1 MIKKEMAASSRAGP
15 GAYRAKAPASR
26 RGRKNF
32 FQEIIHNR
40 YLYLLTLPGLLFFI
54 VFNYLPMAGL
64 YIAFVKY
71 SPLAPLFGLGS
82 PFVGLR
88 NFEFFFTSRNWLTIT
103 ANTLFLNS
111 LFIASGLVTQIFL
124 AVSLNEMTLKGVK
137 KITQAFM
144 FLPNFISWTVVSVFA
159 TALFSTNEGLINQF
173 IRSLG
178 GEGINFY
185 QTPSVWP
192 GLLVILRLWKGAGFG
207 TVIYLAT
214 IAGIDQEIYEAA
226 IIDGAGRLGRI
237 WHITL
242 PMLKT
247 TTAMLLILSVG
258 SIFYGDFGMIYA
270 LVGDNPMLR
279 PTTDVIDVYVYRA
292 LRVNNNI
299 GMSSAVGLFQSVIG
313 FITVVL
319 TNGIVKK
326 LDPDSALF

>member
-1 MIKKEMAASSRAGP
+1 LNKNRSFLKELV
-15 GAYRAKAPASR
+15 
-26 RGRKNF
+26 
-32 FQEIIHNR
+32 HNR
-40 YLYLLTLPGLLFFI
+40 YLYLLTLPGIVFFI

-64 YIAFVKY
+64 YIAFVRY
-71 SPLAPLFGLGS
+71 TPLAPFFGIGS
-82 PFVGLR
+82 PFVGLH
-88 NFEFFFTSRNWLTIT
+88 NFEFFFTSRNWLNIT
-103 ANTLFLNS
+103 ANTMFLNS
-111 LFIASGLVTQIFL
+111 LFIASGLVVQIIL

-137 KITQAFM
+137 KVTQAFM
-144 FLPNFISWTVVSVFA
+144 FLPNFISWTVVSVFSI
-159 TALFSTNEGLINQF
+159 ALFSTNEGLINQF
-173 IRSLG
+173 LRAVG
-178 GEGINFY
+178 GTGVNFY

-192 GLLVILRLWKGAGFG
+192 ALLVILRLWKGAGFG

-214 IAGIDQEIYEAA
+214 ISGIDQEIYEAA
-226 IIDGAGRLGRI
+226 TIDGANRLGRI

-242 PMLKT
+242 PMLRT

-258 SIFYGDFGMIYA
+258 GIFYGDFGMIYA

-279 PTTDVIDVYVYRA
+279 STTDVIDVFVYRA

-319 TNGIVKK
+319 ANGIIKR